1 MSKFLSKTFRSWQN
15 FAPVLDE
22 DFLKLKSAY
31 QNARKPINEAI
42 KQQENKNLKLK
53 EALIEKVKLIND
65 EDNQASIQKFKKI
78 KREYQDIGP
87 AGKKNETNLWKS
99 LNQAAD
105 KFFEAEKSLADEE
118 LQQLNELA
126 EGIQSETTTI
136 HDVKNKLKDLNK
148 IRKSPEFLKLQ
159 KNIKSIE
166 KKQKEASTLLK
177 VEAYQNL
184 TKYLEASEDK
194 GGLINKDISRV
205 LQKPQYINNIDELN
219 KATIMLE
226 IIGQVETPAV
236 DKKLKQEVSLRLLQD
251 KFSTQKST
259 QENIQEIFITFI
271 NNLGSKDLSANEK
284 KLWQR
289 IAKVIPGIASDLP

>member
-1 MSKFLSKTFRSWQN
+1 MKITKHLYK
-15 FAPVLDE
+15 
-22 DFLKLKSAY
+22 
-31 QNARKPINEAI
+31 
-42 KQQENKNLKLK
+42 
-53 EALIEKVKLIND
+53 
-65 EDNQASIQKFKKI
+65 KFKKI

-219 KATIMLE
+219 KSTIMLE

>member
-1 MSKFLSKTFRSWQN
+1 
-15 FAPVLDE
+15 
-22 DFLKLKSAY
+22 LK
-31 QNARKPINEAI
+31 
-42 KQQENKNLKLK
+42 
-53 EALIEKVKLIND
+53 
-65 EDNQASIQKFKKI
+65 
-78 KREYQDIGP
+78 
-87 AGKKNETNLWKS
+87 
-99 LNQAAD
+99 
-105 KFFEAEKSLADEE
+105 
-118 LQQLNELA
+118 
-126 EGIQSETTTI
+126 
-136 HDVKNKLKDLNK
+136 
-148 IRKSPEFLKLQ
+148 
-159 KNIKSIE
+159 

-205 LQKPQYINNIDELN
+205 LQKPKYINNIDELN